1 MTITEDQLIN
11 EILKDN
17 IYQEIRNN
25 LSTIYIFCHRI
36 YDLCITSNKHID
48 LIINNYTNII
58 RLKDYTSSIELI
70 IVKLFKFNN
79 EIIND
84 ILSYHTKKNKR
95 IIDLDDEILLN
106 DDAVDEDEIILSTIN
121 FKISVLMKY
130 LDDMMFHVREYN
142 AYIVHLFHKNDKEK
156 IFNRFTKQLLI
167 SDYNIV
173 HKLIIDYN
181 DCKCLLYYN
190 KKLTC
195 SYINSLS

>member
-17 IYQEIRNN
+17 VYQDIRNN

-58 RLKDYTSSIELI
+58 RLKDYISSIELI

-95 IIDLDDEILLN
+95 VIDLDNEILLN

-130 LDDMMFHVREYN
+130 LDDMMFHVR
-142 AYIVHLFHKNDKEK
+142 
-156 IFNRFTKQLLI
+156 
-167 SDYNIV
+167 
-173 HKLIIDYN
+173 
-181 DCKCLLYYN
+181 
-190 KKLTC
+190 
-195 SYINSLS
+195 